1 MKSYQ
6 FKVKALWLILN
17 IFATTII
24 SNSVKNHKSP
34 MIIAG
39 VGLLAIF
46 FNLIWIKKERD
57 NWSKGYKIAMGIYV
71 VVLILFTISMVR
83 MSM

>member
-6 FKVKALWLILN
+6 FKAKALWQILN
-17 IFATTII
+17 IFTTII
-24 SNSVKNHKSP
+24 IANSVKNHKSP

-39 VGLLAIF
+39 VGLLAII
-46 FNLIWIKKERD
+46 FNLIWIKKEKD
-57 NWSKGYKIAMGIYV
+57 NWTRGYKIAMGVYI
-71 VVLILFTISMVR
+71 VVLILFTIGMVR

>member
-6 FKVKALWLILN
+6 FKEKALWLILN

-39 VGLLAIF
+39 VGLLAIV
-46 FNLIWIKKERD
+46 FNLIWIKKEKD
-57 NWSKGYKIAMGIYV
+57 KLTKGYKIAMGIYV